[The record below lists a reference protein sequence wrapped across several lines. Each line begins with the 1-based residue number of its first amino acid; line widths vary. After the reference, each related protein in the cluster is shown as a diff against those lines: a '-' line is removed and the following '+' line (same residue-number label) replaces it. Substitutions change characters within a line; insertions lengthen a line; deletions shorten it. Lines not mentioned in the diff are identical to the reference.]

1 MSMIPHF
8 INERRLRVYPRLVLL
23 AVCGVQAFNILFRQG
38 WRGGLGQ
45 IIGLDFI
52 ILYTGG
58 LLYRT
63 DIAHL
68 YDYPTQLAAE
78 RLLIRPTALPGSGP
92 FSNPPFVAWAYSSFT
107 HLPLVWAL
115 LLWSVLILFFLFL
128 AADLSVRYLTPP
140 WLVKA
145 GLTRSR
151 LTIVLLSFW
160 PFFGGF
166 HAGQNHGLTFLLATA
181 ITVASV
187 TGRWYLAGAS
197 AGLLMYKPQFV
208 LGFLFIWLIW
218 SEYKALA
225 SYIAV
230 TVLWA
235 GVVVISHGFNP
246 FVAYLSTIDQ
256 ILWLPFAEGWPAY
269 LMSTPYGL
277 LVTLLPQQLLPAI
290 LWFTRLLTVAA
301 SVGIAWFAYRC
312 RNASSS
318 NRRPATVFAL
328 LFPFLATPY
337 VLYHDLL
344 ILVPVFLLLLADR
357 EEVGHLLY
365 AAIFTYFGVLALLLL
380 GQKFNVAL
388 FVLIPA
394 GLLALQLKSL
404 RTKRIRRTDGLPGQ
418 GDEECDSGLP

>member
-1 MSMIPHF
+1 MIPRF

-23 AVCGVQAFNILFRQG
+23 AVCVVQAFNILYRQG

-68 YDYPTQLAAE
+68 YDYPAQLTAE
-78 RLLIRPTALPGSGP
+78 RLLIWPTALPGSGP
-92 FSNPPFVAWAYSSFT
+92 FSNPPFVAWGYNAFT
-107 HLPLVWAL
+107 LLPLVWAF
-115 LLWSVLILFFLFL
+115 LLWSVLTLLFLFL

-151 LTIVLLSFW
+151 LIIVLLSFW

-166 HAGQNHGLTFLLATA
+166 HAGQNHGLTLLLATA
-181 ITVASV
+181 ITVASLS
-187 TGRWYLAGAS
+187 GRWYLAGAS

-208 LGFLFIWLIW
+208 LGFLIVWLIW
-218 SEYKALA
+218 REYKALA
-225 SYIAV
+225 CFIAV
-230 TVLWA
+230 TVAWV
-235 GVVVISHGFNP
+235 GVVVVSHGFDP

-269 LMSTPYGL
+269 LMATPYGL
-277 LVTLLPQQLLPAI
+277 LVTLLPEKLFPAV
-290 LWFTRLLTVAA
+290 LWSTRLMTVAA

-318 NRRPATVFAL
+318 NRRPVTVFAL
-328 LFPFLATPY
+328 IFPFLATPY

-344 ILVPVFLLLLADR
+344 LLVPVFLLLSADR
-357 EEVGHLLY
+357 EEACHLLY
-365 AAIFTYFGVLALLLL
+365 AAIFTYLGVLALLLL

-404 RTKRIRRTDGLPGQ
+404 KTMMIGRNDSMPG
-418 GDEECDSGLP
+418 